1 MPMITYV
8 HQDGTKKVVDVP
20 VGEDLMRAAHAN
32 GIDGIIGECGGALS
46 CATCHV
52 FVREDYVDRLPAVSA
67 DEDQMLDFTVED
79 RRSNSRLSCQLVAT
93 PDLDG
98 MELVIAEQ

>member
-8 HQDGTKKVVDVP
+8 HQDGTKQVVDVP

-52 FVREDYVDRLPAVSA
+52 FVREDYFDRLPAISA

-79 RRSNSRLSCQLVAT
+79 RRPNSRLSCQLVST
-93 PDLDG
+93 PDMDG
-98 MELVIAEQ
+98 LELVIAQQ